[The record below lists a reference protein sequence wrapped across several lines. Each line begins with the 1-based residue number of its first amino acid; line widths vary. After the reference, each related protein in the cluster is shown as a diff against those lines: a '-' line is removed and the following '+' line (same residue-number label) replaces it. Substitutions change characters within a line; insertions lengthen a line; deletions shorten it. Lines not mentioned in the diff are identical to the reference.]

1 MTIESTPSCIFCWDV
16 LYNGISCNNCNFAY
30 NSYNTL
36 EEIQVIDK
44 KKYIYINNVK
54 NKIRLKQIFE
64 ELANEIKSNIKTDDY
79 KIYIMLYNTKH
90 SSIHLSIKSLNYLF
104 QLYDISTNINLV
116 SNEVSNEVLNG
127 SNFYSLGNEVLNGT
141 NFYLLGPLSND
152 YILNYETNFI
162 DFLLES

>member
-16 LYNGISCNNCNFAY
+16 LYDGISCNNCNFAY

-36 EEIQVIDK
+36 EEIQIIYK

-54 NKIRLKQIFE
+54 SKNRLKEIFE
-64 ELANEIKSNIKTDDY
+64 EEIKSNINDDY
-79 KIYIMLYNTKH
+79 KIYIMLYNTIH

-104 QLYDISTNINLV
+104 QLYDISTNINLEERE
-116 SNEVSNEVLNG
+116 NAENYME
-127 SNFYSLGNEVLNGT
+127 EK
-141 NFYLLGPLSND
+141 FYLIGPLSND

-162 DFLLES
+162 DYLLDS